1 VDAKGHG
8 AVVLAAIVAGR
19 SLRALEIAGAR
30 IDDIE
35 YFADKRQRT
44 LFQLLVAYAERNGGI
59 ITRDALADVLR
70 DLPPGNAQMFAET
83 YDALA
88 KAAVPEEHEFKHSLH
103 QLRELAAHRRTGEGL
118 AAGMAILTPRPG
130 GEVRDLRT
138 GEILAGHEAARAWV
152 MEAFALAERATGEPT
167 PEGDINEEGDG
178 VLGEYSRVR
187 DLRLAGHEP
196 GVGLGIQA
204 VDDYLGG
211 LLNGEM
217 AIIVAATTAGKS
229 SLCVQCAWHNA
240 VNEHKNV
247 VIFTTEQ
254 LRNALRIKIVARH
267 SKHPKFG
274 LPRGIDDADI
284 RGGRLNDKGERDLAW
299 VLSDL
304 KTGDYGRI
312 NVVQLPEVA
321 TVPAMAARYAVIRRQ
336 YPVDLCIADY
346 LQLFTHV
353 GAGRDARVNE
363 NQAAIVKAAAGWC
376 RSVDGGA
383 GVPFISPWQ
392 VNGDGAA
399 AMRSNGRISLEQHMS
414 ESKEAGKT
422 PGRVLAL
429 LNQEDDTSGGRRAPL
444 TLHVLKNR
452 SGPRGAIFQIDGDYA
467 TSCFTDR
474 GTDGAGL
481 FEDEALGL
489 EY

>member
-30 IDDIE
+30 IDDVE
-35 YFADKRQRT
+35 YFTDKRQRT
-44 LFQLLVAYAERNGGI
+44 LFQLLVGYAERNGGI
-59 ITRDALADVLR
+59 IPRDAVVDLLR
-70 DLPPGNAQMFAET
+70 DLPPGNAQMFIET

-88 KAAVPEEHEFKHSLH
+88 KAAPEEHEFKHSLH
-103 QLRELAAHRRTGEGL
+103 QLRELAAARRTGEGL
-118 AAGMAILTPRPG
+118 AGGMAILNPRPG
-130 GEVRDLRT
+130 AEVRDLRT
-138 GEILAGHEAARAWV
+138 GEILSGHEAARAWV
-152 MEAFALAERATGEPT
+152 MEAFSLAERATGEPT
-167 PEGDINEEGDG
+167 PEGDVNEEGDG
-178 VLGEYSRVR
+178 VLEEYARVR

-196 GVGLGIQA
+196 GIGLGIEL

-211 LLNGEM
+211 LLPGEM
-217 AIIVAATTAGKS
+217 ALIVAATTAGKS
-229 SLCVQCAWHNA
+229 SMCVQCAWHNA
-240 VNEHKNV
+240 VIEHKNV

-254 LRNALRIKIVARH
+254 LRSALRIKIVARH
-267 SKHPKFG
+267 SKLPMFG

-336 YPVDLCIADY
+336 YKVDLCIADY
-346 LQLFTHV
+346 LQLFTNV
-353 GAGRDARVNE
+353 TASRDARVNE

-399 AMRSNGRISLEQHMS
+399 SMRSSGRISLEQHMS
-414 ESKEAGKT
+414 ETKEAAKT

-429 LNQEDDTSGGRRAPL
+429 LNAEDDTSDGRRAPL
-444 TLHVLKNR
+444 KLHVLKNR
-452 SGPRGAIFQIDGDYA
+452 GGRRGGIFDIDADYA

-481 FEDEALGL
+481 FEDSSLNL
-489 EY
+489 DY

>member
-1 VDAKGHG
+1 MDAKGHG
-8 AVVLAAIVAGR
+8 AVVLAAVIAGR
-19 SLRALEIAGAR
+19 SLRALEVAGAR
-30 IDDIE
+30 IDDLE
-35 YFADKRQRT
+35 YFTDKRQRT
-44 LFQLLVAYAERNGGI
+44 LFQLLVKYAGDNNGI
-59 ITRDALADVLR
+59 ITRDALSDLLR
-70 DLPPGNAQMFAET
+70 DLPPGTAQMFTET

-88 KAAVPEEHEFKHSLH
+88 KTVPEEHQFRHSLH
-103 QLRELAAHRRTGEGL
+103 QLRELAAARRTGEGL
-118 AAGMAILTPRPG
+118 AAGIAILNPRPG
-130 GEVRDLRT
+130 AEVRDLRT
-138 GEILAGHEAARAWV
+138 GDILAGHEAARAWV
-152 MEAFALAERATGEPT
+152 MEAFSLAERATGEPT

-178 VLGEYSRVR
+178 VLEEYARVR
-187 DLRLAGHEP
+187 DLRRAGRAP

-211 LLNGEM
+211 LLSGEM
-217 AIIVAATTAGKS
+217 AIIVAATGAGKS
-229 SLCVQCAWHNA
+229 SLCIQAAWHNA
-240 VNEHKNV
+240 VMEHKNV

-254 LRNALRIKIVARH
+254 LRNALRAKIVARH
-267 SKHPKFG
+267 SKMPQFG

-284 RGGRLNDKGERDLAW
+284 RGGRLNDKGESDLAW

-336 YPVDLCIADY
+336 YPVDLVVADY

-353 GAGRDARVNE
+353 TTSRETRANE
-363 NQAAIVKAAAGWC
+363 NQAAIVKAAAAWC

-383 GVPFISPWQ
+383 GVPFITPWQ

-399 AMRSNGRISLEQHMS
+399 SMRNNGRISLELHMS
-414 ESKEAGKT
+414 ESKEAAKT

-429 LNQEDDTSGGRRAPL
+429 LNQEDDTSGGRRAPR

-452 SGPRGAIFQIDGDYA
+452 AGPGGAVFQLDVDYA

-481 FEDEALGL
+481 FEDSGLGL

>member
-1 VDAKGHG
+1 MG
-8 AVVLAAIVAGR
+8 
-19 SLRALEIAGAR
+19 
-30 IDDIE
+30 IE
-35 YFADKRQRT
+35 
-44 LFQLLVAYAERNGGI
+44 
-59 ITRDALADVLR
+59 
-70 DLPPGNAQMFAET
+70 
-83 YDALA
+83 
-88 KAAVPEEHEFKHSLH
+88 S
-103 QLRELAAHRRTGEGL
+103 
-118 AAGMAILTPRPG
+118 
-130 GEVRDLRT
+130 
-138 GEILAGHEAARAWV
+138 
-152 MEAFALAERATGEPT
+152 
-167 PEGDINEEGDG
+167 
-178 VLGEYSRVR
+178 
-187 DLRLAGHEP
+187 
-196 GVGLGIQA
+196 
-204 VDDYLGG
+204 VDDCLGG
-211 LLNGEM
+211 LLPGEM
-217 AIIVAATTAGKS
+217 ALIVAATTAGKS
-229 SLCVQCAWHNA
+229 SLCIQCAWHNA
-240 VNEHKNV
+240 VEKHKNV

-254 LRNALRIKIVARH
+254 LRSALRIKIVARH

-346 LQLFTHV
+346 LQLFTNV
-353 GAGRDARVNE
+353 TASRDARVNE

-399 AMRSNGRISLEQHMS
+399 SMRSSGRISLEQHMS
-414 ESKEAGKT
+414 ETKEAAKT

-429 LNQEDDTSGGRRAPL
+429 LNAADDTSDGRRAPL
-444 TLHVLKNR
+444 KLHVLKNR
-452 SGPRGAIFQIDGDYA
+452 GGRRGGIFDIDADYA

-481 FEDEALGL
+481 FEDSSLNL
-489 EY
+489 DY